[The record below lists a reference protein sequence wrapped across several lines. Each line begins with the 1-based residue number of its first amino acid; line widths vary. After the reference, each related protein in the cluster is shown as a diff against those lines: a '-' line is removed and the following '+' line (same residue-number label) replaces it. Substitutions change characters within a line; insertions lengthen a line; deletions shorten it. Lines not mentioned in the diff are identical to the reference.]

1 MLWQCNEINEHHLA
15 LLCHLFDVSYNL
27 LLLLF
32 HVLALTV
39 KVAHRLVQRSLVL
52 SQHLLRRFPASEE
65 KRHDEVDLKQ
75 LQSR

>member
-32 HVLALTV
+32 HMLALTV

-52 SQHLLRRFPASEE
+52 S
-65 KRHDEVDLKQ
+65 
-75 LQSR
+75 